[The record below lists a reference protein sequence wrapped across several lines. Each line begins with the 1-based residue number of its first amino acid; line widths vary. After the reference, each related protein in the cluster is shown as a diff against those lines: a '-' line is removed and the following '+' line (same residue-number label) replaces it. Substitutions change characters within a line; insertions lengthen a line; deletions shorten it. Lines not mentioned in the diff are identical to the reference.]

1 MCIAAALGLSLS
13 ATLFAQPSRDGGRRG
28 PDGQRERG
36 EDRRGGGGNFG
47 PMGMRAGMNPDYMLR
62 DLRRFTEA
70 LVLSEDQQ
78 VIVEQIL
85 RDYDESFREAS
96 EASRSAIGDSFR
108 GMRGNEDDPA
118 RQQMQESRDRMRE
131 IREKLDSIRNL
142 ESEQDMQEVRERL
155 DKEMETIHDEMRQQ
169 RMEQWQ
175 SPDRQAAFE
184 QVGLLMQDQL
194 RIKRQMRDE
203 LEGDLQAILTEDQLL
218 LWPPLKQLL
227 VRDRLLPRGRLSG
240 ESLDVM
246 GLVEQ
251 QGFDDDTLITLLPA
265 LDAWGMQVTEALQA
279 RDDHMMA
286 NQGQLMS
293 AMRTMD
299 VSSGLAVMETQARLA
314 EAVRDTNDSA
324 VDQITQLLPD
334 ESSAAFQQEAM
345 QRGYPRIFRPT
356 RGERVL
362 KAAMELDALEP
373 DVLEAIDQLLES
385 YLQEMVVANDSMLR
399 TTRRWEAQEQLDR
412 MNRFA
417 ARMTGAGGEQS
428 ESPIRQAE
436 SDRRETED
444 RYIEQLRSILT
455 EEQIEAIG
463 ALQERRRPDQRR
475 DGGDRRWSRDE
486 RGSNDRGGFTERES
500 FMKEF
505 DKNGDG
511 ELDDG
516 ERQRIR
522 DYFRG
527 GGPQRDGR

>member
-1 MCIAAALGLSLS
+1 MFITAALGLSLS
-13 ATLFAQPSRDGGRRG
+13 ATLFAQPSRDGGSRS

-36 EDRRGGGGNFG
+36 EDRRGGRGSFG
-47 PMGMRAGMNPDYMLR
+47 PMGMSGGMDPDYMLR

-70 LVLSEDQQ
+70 FVLSEDQQ

-96 EASRSAIGDSFR
+96 EASRSSIGDSFR

-142 ESEQDMQEVRERL
+142 ESEQDMQEVRDRL
-155 DKEMETIHDEMRQQ
+155 DKEMETIRDEMRQQ
-169 RMEQWQ
+169 RVGQWQ
-175 SPDRQAAFE
+175 SPERQAAFE
-184 QVGLLMQDQL
+184 QVGLLMQDQMRL
-194 RIKRQMRDE
+194 KRQMRDE

-218 LWPPLKQLL
+218 LWPPLKQLM

-251 QGFDDDTLITLLPA
+251 QGLDDDTLITLLPV

-334 ESSAAFQQEAM
+334 ESAATFQQEAM

-373 DVLEAIDQLLES
+373 DVLEAIDQMLDS
-385 YLQEMVVANDSMLR
+385 YLQEIVVANDSMLR

-417 ARMTGAGGEQS
+417 AQMTGAGGDQS

-436 SDRRETED
+436 TDRREIED

-463 ALQERRRPDQRR
+463 ALQERRRPDERR
-475 DGGDRRWSRDE
+475 D
-486 RGSNDRGGFTERES
+486 RGSSDRGGFTDRES

-511 ELDDG
+511 ELDDN

-522 DYFRG
+522 DYFRDGGPQRG
-527 GGPQRDGR
+527 GGPQRDDR